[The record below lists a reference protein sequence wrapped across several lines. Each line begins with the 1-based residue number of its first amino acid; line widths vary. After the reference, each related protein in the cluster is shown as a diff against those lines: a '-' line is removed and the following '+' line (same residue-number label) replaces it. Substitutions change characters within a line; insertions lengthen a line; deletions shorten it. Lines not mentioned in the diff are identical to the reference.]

1 MSFTDMMSS
10 GRGPGV
16 IGMVMAL
23 FVLIGFGL
31 LFMFAFDEGFQGGE
45 LSIEAMIAQ
54 QAKEIQKS
62 RESITSGQDR
72 LAQVPAMV
80 SKAKELASLKSK
92 NQGYRDSIVN
102 LKKAVENSN
111 SKLAL
116 LKKDFESYKDEYRA
130 FVRGKAKGEERAKL
144 ETKDGTVY
152 EDVMI
157 RDVSAI
163 GIQIRHRGGQKRIPF
178 EELPDEMQDYFQ
190 YDPNQKAEAIASE
203 NAARAGH
210 EAAVAVTDE
219 QQKQLMAA
227 ARAKEAEAAK
237 VRAAQAISVKTA
249 QAEDL
254 EGRIERMEEAIQFE
268 SRKTL
273 SRAGVM
279 TVELANMR
287 RQLTELRT
295 QIATLQRQ
303 L

>member
-45 LSIEAMIAQ
+45 LSIEGMIAQ

-62 RESITSGQDR
+62 QGSIILGQEK
-72 LAQVPAMV
+72 LTQAPAMILKV
-80 SKAKELASLKSK
+80 KELASLKSK
-92 NQGYRDSIVN
+92 NQGYKDSIVN
-102 LKKAVENSN
+102 LTKAVETSN
-111 SKLAL
+111 SKLVS

-163 GIQIRHRGGQKRIPF
+163 GVQIRHRGGQKRIPF
-178 EELPDEMQDYFQ
+178 EELPNAMQDYFQ
-190 YDPNQKAEAIASE
+190 YDPNQKAEAMASE

-219 QQKQLMAA
+219 HQKQLMAA
-227 ARAKEAEAAK
+227 ARVREAEANK
-237 VRAAQAISVKTA
+237 VKAAQAITLKTA
-249 QAEDL
+249 QFEDL
-254 EGRIERMEEAIQFE
+254 EDRIEQMEEAIE
-268 SRKTL
+268 LEGKKRL
-273 SRAGVM
+273 SRAGIM

-295 QIATLQRQ
+295 QIATLQGQ